1 MEGTFI
7 RWSRFCSEVGED
19 MKKIAIAMLLGAT
32 GAANAVEIEGSAG
45 RGGSGDD
52 Y

>member
-7 RWSRFCSEVGED
+7 WWSRFCSKTGES

-32 GAANAVEIEGSAG
+32 GAANAVEIDG
-45 RGGSGDD
+45 
-52 Y
+52 